1 MVKKEKRLQKMRQNP
16 KTVTYDILVSVLQA
30 HGFEV
35 SDAQGSHA
43 KTRIE
48 VAGRVWY
55 DTLVKPHGGKKFVNP
70 KSVRRLLKMIDEAE
84 AWKAAQARSEENDN
98 DDESE

>member
-1 MVKKEKRLQKMRQNP
+1 MIYWLQSCRNMVLKSLM
-16 KTVTYDILVSVLQA
+16 
-30 HGFEV
+30 
-35 SDAQGSHA
+35 QGSHA

-84 AWKAAQARSEENDN
+84 AWKAAQIESEENDN